1 MKASTISTPLAVGFV
16 VVAASL
22 CFVQIKEGLD
32 YAPPLLFAA
41 LRTLLAGIVILTA
54 TVFLQGRIF
63 LAPLKWVWIVPL
75 GLFATTLTFGSMFL
89 APVFASAG
97 LASVLGNLQPL
108 VLLVL
113 AVFFLNERITRGKLT
128 ALFLGVVGILFLF
141 WNQLGSGEGN
151 PLTGSLLAVVS
162 SISAAVGSVLVKR
175 MQPGRDLLPVVGWQL
190 IFGSMVLLGIS
201 LLWETGG
208 IAWTFSF
215 IRILLFL
222 SLFETALGTLAW
234 FWLLQRNEAGR
245 LGQALF
251 LIPVLGVF
259 FAVVFRGESP
269 AIYQWIGMGV
279 ILAGVAA
286 ASLDPLM
293 KKRVISPRSRF
304 TDNKNGD
311 RLTHGR

>member
-1 MKASTISTPLAVGFV
+1 MNVSPISTPLAVGFV

-54 TVFLQGRIF
+54 TVLLQGRVF
-63 LAPLKWVWIVPL
+63 PAPLRFAWIVPL

-113 AVFFLNERITRGKLT
+113 AAFFLNERITRGKLT
-128 ALFLGVVGILFLF
+128 ALFLGVGGILFLF
-141 WNQLGSGEGN
+141 WNQLGSGAADAF
-151 PLTGSLLAVVS
+151 TGASLALVS
-162 SISAAVGSVLVKR
+162 STSAAVGSVIVKR

-208 IAWTFSF
+208 IVWTFAF
-215 IRILLFL
+215 IRILFFL
-222 SLFETALGTLAW
+222 SFFETALGTLAW

-251 LIPVLGVF
+251 LIPALGVV
-259 FAVVFRGESP
+259 FAVVLRGESP
-269 AIYQWIGMGV
+269 AVYQWIGMGV

-286 ASLDPLM
+286 AGLEPMM
-293 KKRVISPRSRF
+293 KKQALRV
-304 TDNKNGD
+304 
-311 RLTHGR
+311 